1 MKVNIGLCL
10 VGVVIG
16 EFIGARC
23 GLGYLIIYGSPDLQA
38 DMGADVD
45 RDPVCHRH
53 GAVCNAGS
61 HREIYTEKIKRKGD
75 LQGLLFILI
84 LQTVS

>member
-1 MKVNIGLCL
+1 
-10 VGVVIG
+10 
-16 EFIGARC
+16 
-23 GLGYLIIYGSPDLQA
+23 
-38 DMGADVD
+38 MGADVD

-75 LQGLLFILI
+75 LSGSFIHTDFCRL
-84 LQTVS
+84 SHKSADH

>member
-1 MKVNIGLCL
+1 MIL
-10 VGVVIG
+10 
-16 EFIGARC
+16 
-23 GLGYLIIYGSPDLQA
+23 YTYIISYFLFYDITFYPYACKIIQA

-75 LQGLLFILI
+75 LSGSFIHTDFCRL
-84 LQTVS
+84 SHKSADH